1 MKMAIPQN
9 PILRVYSWY
18 YKTIAAPFS
27 WIRGV
32 TRIRFILAD
41 LALRSILKPCNGGYE
56 YDYYGIPIKLCRKE
70 HFQELILEVD
80 LIEGYCGPRGIRED
94 DVVVDSGTY
103 PGEFTIYAA
112 RKASRVIALEP
123 NEENANTLIENLK
136 LNDLNN
142 VEVIRKA
149 LWSFEGDMAFARKGL
164 NFSVDPNGSSIVP
177 VTTLDAIA
185 RDHDLDRL
193 DFVKMD
199 VEGAEI
205 QALKG
210 SQKVLQLYRPFF
222 AIASYHEING
232 SKTYP
237 IVERFLTE
245 YGYNVKTGYAQH
257 LTTYG
262 WK

>member
-18 YKTIAAPFS
+18 YKIIAAPFS

-70 HFQELILEVD
+70 HLQELILEVD

-103 PGEFTIYAA
+103 PGEFTVYA
-112 RKASRVIALEP
+112 
-123 NEENANTLIENLK
+123 
-136 LNDLNN
+136 
-142 VEVIRKA
+142 
-149 LWSFEGDMAFARKGL
+149 ARKGL

-232 SKTYP
+232 SRTYP